1 MRFRSPATIGLCVLL
16 ALMAPTGLAAA
27 ESFASRIHRALQCAS
42 SFGTV
47 ENTRI
52 AARQNQGKRVAFRG
66 TYTITT
72 FGVAAPGNF
81 SGYATPKGRLIELAW
96 SEASG
101 SGMVVAKCLK

>member
-1 MRFRSPATIGLCVLL
+1 MRFRYPATIGLCVFLG
-16 ALMAPTGLAAA
+16 LMPLSGASAA
-27 ESFASRIHRALQCAS
+27 ESLASKIHRALQCAS

-52 AARQNQGKRVAFRG
+52 AVRQNQGKRVAFRG